1 MTEFQKALNKETN
14 KIDALVASM
23 EDNAL
28 DLKNEIEMGIE
39 DLERLER
46 QKDPKLKFINPG
58 DRQMKILKEIGD
70 QERMTNQEIQN
81 EAEELHM
88 SLKEFEKYLA
98 KEMEVE
104 KYRMDQ

>member
-1 MTEFQKALNKETN
+1 MKQFISRRYLKKKKDAEKPMTEFQKALNKETS

-39 DLERLER
+39 DLEKLER
-46 QKDPKLKFINPG
+46 QKDPRLKFINPG

-70 QERMTNQEIQN
+70 QELMTN
-81 EAEELHM
+81 
-88 SLKEFEKYLA
+88 
-98 KEMEVE
+98 
-104 KYRMDQ
+104 